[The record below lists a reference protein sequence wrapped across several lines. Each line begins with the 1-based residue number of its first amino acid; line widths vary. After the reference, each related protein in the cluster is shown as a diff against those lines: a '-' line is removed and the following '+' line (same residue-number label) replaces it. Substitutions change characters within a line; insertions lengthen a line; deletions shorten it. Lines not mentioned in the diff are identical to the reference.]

1 MGLMEEFRDKVKEF
15 QDKFASVDGHHTIE
29 WKSNI
34 KQVVGK
40 VLAHK
45 KEVSKKIHELAS
57 DLERK
62 RSKEKNGFEMLTR
75 MLNFQSVYDS
85 IVNEI
90 TAMMSDREISS
101 DMVKLK

>member
-1 MGLMEEFRDKVKEF
+1 M
-15 QDKFASVDGHHTIE
+15 
-29 WKSNI
+29 
-34 KQVVGK
+34 KQLVGK

-45 KEVSKKIHELAS
+45 KEVSKKIHEFAA

-75 MLNFQSVYDS
+75 MLNFQNVYDS